1 MSVTVLA
8 PILAETPDDHS
19 HEDALLGMFESAD
32 WKAFEQDFLARL
44 SVLHMAR
51 FQIIEHL
58 IPGMGNRVKRPD
70 HLHNKYLLFVAEIDG
85 EPYDFYDAMYRADFP
100 EVMGSPQSANAG
112 EYVSKIWSHCAGFPA
127 PRGRIYQFRQFMQ
140 RYEVESLLPYKGVSA
155 SKKEILLALTIK
167 QMTRMWNDEMQLIP
181 RNAASGNGRQQFL
194 ESYIAAVE
202 LLESLDYV
210 GVQYF
215 HGLVFNPDPNIIP
228 PNFSTVFSLLRSY

>member
-19 HEDALLGMFESAD
+19 HEDALLRMFDSAD
-32 WKAFEQDFLARL
+32 WSNFEQEFLARL
-44 SVLHMAR
+44 PVLHMAR

-58 IPGMGNRVKRPD
+58 IPGMGDRVKKPD

-85 EPYDFYDAMYRADFP
+85 EPFDFYDAMYRADFP
-100 EVMGSPQSANAG
+100 EIIGSPQSDNAG
-112 EYVSKIWSHCAGFPA
+112 ECVSKIWSHCAGYPT
-127 PRGRIYQFRQFMQ
+127 PRARIYQFRQFMQ
-140 RYEVESLLPYKGVSA
+140 RFEVESLLPYKGVNA

-202 LLESLDYV
+202 RLESLDYV
-210 GVQYF
+210 GIQYF
-215 HGLVFNPDPNIIP
+215 HGLVFNLDSGMIP
-228 PNFSTVFSLLRSY
+228 PDFSTLFGLIRSY